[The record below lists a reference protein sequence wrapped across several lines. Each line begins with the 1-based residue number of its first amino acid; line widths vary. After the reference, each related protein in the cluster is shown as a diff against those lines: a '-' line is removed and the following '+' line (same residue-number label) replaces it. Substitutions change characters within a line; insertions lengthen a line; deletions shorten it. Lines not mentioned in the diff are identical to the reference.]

1 MKPGDKIKAFVQIG
15 LMKEPRWI
23 RGTLV
28 EQGIAEVNGNR
39 LTLEPGKI
47 MLWEQLEWKDGV
59 CPAVDNF
66 AEENWEDLK
75 EYVAKGMKEFF
86 PEENYR
92 FDDKEKIVY
101 ACDDNITIG
110 ADIQEIKSI
119 ARFFEVPTWTVTE
132 YRTAYYG
139 HLQPPDVDEISLGE
153 SRSSLG
159 AAKILVDAI
168 WKEKSGAFWEME
180 GERVEA

>member
-15 LMKEPRWI
+15 LMKEPRWL

-47 MLWEQLEWKDGV
+47 VLWEPLEWENGT
-59 CPAVDNF
+59 CPALEKF
-66 AEENWEDLK
+66 AEENWESLK
-75 EYVAKGMKEFF
+75 EYVIKGMKEFF

-101 ACDDNITIG
+101 ACDDNISIG
-110 ADIQEIKSI
+110 VGVEEVKTI
-119 ARFFEVPTWTVTE
+119 ARLFETPSWTVTE

-139 HLQPPDVDEISLGE
+139 HLQPPDVDEITVGS

-159 AAKILVDAI
+159 AASILVDAI
-168 WKEKSGAFWEME
+168 WKERSSAFWEME
-180 GERVEA
+180 RERVEV